1 MFLLLFL
8 GFSLIFYICSLYV
21 QFEKS
26 NKNLNYKKKDGEKE
40 YEVRG
45 ESHKERETKRKMDLI
60 LKRKVDVGL
69 QYTQHQRDAAK
80 QQHSFKAET

>member
-1 MFLLLFL
+1 M
-8 GFSLIFYICSLYV
+8 
-21 QFEKS
+21 
-26 NKNLNYKKKDGEKE
+26 

-80 QQHSFKAET
+80 QQHSLKATT

>member
-1 MFLLLFL
+1 M
-8 GFSLIFYICSLYV
+8 
-21 QFEKS
+21 
-26 NKNLNYKKKDGEKE
+26 

-80 QQHSFKAET
+80 Q